1 MFSFFGPVSVV
12 VVDSVSLIGRPYGRR
27 LDRLG
32 PRRNRRQLVEEAA
45 LVAGGGVTLAT
56 ALADVVED
64 LDVGID
70 LALLVFLLP
79 AALDLLPQ
87 PVAQHVDV
95 AVHREDARH
104 VAAAAAS
111 VLDVGRRRRQRLND
125 IARQQDGRQQKGC
138 VPLH

>member
-1 MFSFFGPVSVV
+1 M
-12 VVDSVSLIGRPYGRR
+12 
-27 LDRLG
+27 
-32 PRRNRRQLVEEAA
+32 
-45 LVAGGGVTLAT
+45 TLAT

-79 AALDLLPQ
+79 AGLDLLPQ

-104 VAAAAAS
+104 VAAAAAAAAAATAGAGGLLL
-111 VLDVGRRRRQRLND
+111 LDLPLGPGLNQNNQQPMFRLPTFNQASIGRPDRFSARRSLL
-125 IARQQDGRQQKGC
+125 IGRQSVFGQSRATH
-138 VPLH
+138 VH